1 MIEDSNVI
9 DSSLMMDEQSSS
21 AEIGNESILESTN
34 ILKSKEQEYNEKKIH
49 NSTLNL
55 EWGCV
60 LTFFNLI

>member
-9 DSSLMMDEQSSS
+9 DSSLIDEDSSS

-34 ILKSKEQEYNEKKIH
+34 VLKSKEQEYSERKIT

-55 EWGCV
+55 QWGCV
-60 LTFFNLI
+60 FTFF

>member
-9 DSSLMMDEQSSS
+9 DASLIDEQSSS

-34 ILKSKEQEYNEKKIH
+34 VLKSKEQEYKERKIT

-60 LTFFNLI
+60 FTFF

>member
-9 DSSLMMDEQSSS
+9 DSSLIDEQSSS